1 MHIFYNQTVITARAY
16 CLLKLNPNHIIIHNS
31 KKTCVGVKVHQYN
44 FRSDDGLVDDPK
56 LVYVNCRCRWC
67 FSDIAIWPNL
77 RLALSICRHKM
88 MTKWPHTMWKRTT
101 LCCILHTLVLE
112 VNNFHLH
119 CNVWMKIIHFQNQR
133 MQFNMALFVF
143 MFCVAIA
150 SSYYVYRL
158 LEPITGLVK
167 WGRYLLGLILHIY
180 IVLFLSPNAH
190 VWMASF
196 ECFNDL

>member
-1 MHIFYNQTVITARAY
+1 MHIFYNQIVITARAY
-16 CLLKLNPNHIIIHNS
+16 CLLKLNPNRIIINNS

-112 VNNFHLH
+112 VNNFHPHLQ
-119 CNVWMKIIHFQNQR
+119 CMKENYSLPKSAYANQQRCVWP
-133 MQFNMALFVF
+133 
-143 MFCVAIA
+143 
-150 SSYYVYRL
+150 YRH
-158 LEPITGLVK
+158 
-167 WGRYLLGLILHIY
+167 HIM
-180 IVLFLSPNAH
+180 ST
-190 VWMASF
+190 
-196 ECFNDL
+196 D

>member
-1 MHIFYNQTVITARAY
+1 MHILFYNQIVITARAY
-16 CLLKLNPNHIIIHNS
+16 CLLKLNPNRIIINNS

-88 MTKWPHTMWKRTT
+88 MTKWPHTTWKRTT

-133 MQFNMALFVF
+133 TQFNMALFVF

-190 VWMASF
+190 V
-196 ECFNDL
+196 